1 MVLFANLLSFNL
13 NVDPLVKLLGTW
25 LSEIN
30 FYSILIRIFLALFLG
45 GIIGLERAFKKHE
58 AGFRTN
64 ILVCVGATVTTF
76 CNQFIYESFGGGDV
90 ARLGAGVISGVG
102 FLGAGTILLTSR
114 NQIRGLTTAAG
125 LWTCA
130 CLGISIGL
138 GFYTVAI
145 IGGFSIMLVLFLLP
159 RIESVINNRTPYL
172 NIHIEFE
179 DSSETKDLLKDFMV
193 FLRNKNTKIYAVE
206 KNQAFVT
213 TKLAVYSISI
223 RINYKKYKGMKKIT
237 QDELIKDIKKLEYVF
252 YCEKIN

>member
-1 MVLFANLLSFNL
+1 MFILAEIVRD
-13 NVDPLVKLLGTW
+13 VDPLVKLLGNW

-30 FYSILIRIFLALFLG
+30 FYSIFVRIILAVLLG
-45 GIIGLERAFKKHE
+45 GLIGIERAFKKHE

-64 ILVCVGATVTTF
+64 ILVCIGATMTTF
-76 CNQFIYESFGGGDV
+76 CNQFICESFGTGDM

-145 IGGFSIMLVLFLLP
+145 GGCLAIMLVLFLLP
-159 RIESVINNRTPYL
+159 RIEAVINNKTPYL
-172 NIHIEFE
+172 TMHVEFE
-179 DSSETKDLLKDFMV
+179 NITETKPDYLKDFMI
-193 FLRNKNTKIYAVE
+193 FLRNHNTKIYAVE
-206 KNQAFVT
+206 KNQAFLA
-213 TKLAVYSISI
+213 TKLAVYSISV
-223 RINYKKYKGMKKIT
+223 RINYKPSNVKIT
-237 QDELIKDIKKLEYVF
+237 QDELIQEIRNLEYIF

>member
-1 MVLFANLLSFNL
+1 MFLVITR
-13 NVDPLVKLLGTW
+13 NVDPLVELLGNW
-25 LSEIN
+25 LSNIN
-30 FYSILIRIFLALFLG
+30 IFSIIVRIFLAVILG
-45 GIIGLERAFKKHE
+45 GLIGIERAFKKHE

-64 ILVCVGATVTTF
+64 ILVCVGATMTTF
-76 CNQFIYESFGGGDV
+76 CNQFIYEYFGGGDV

-145 IGGFSIMLVLFLLP
+145 CGCLAIMLVLYILP

-172 NIHIEFE
+172 TLHVEFE
-179 DSSETKDLLKDFMV
+179 SINEDDKQSYLKDFMV
-193 FLRNKNTKIYAVE
+193 FLRNNNAKIYAVE
-206 KNQAFVT
+206 RNQAYAT
-213 TKLAVYSISI
+213 TELAVYSISI
-223 RINYKKYKGMKKIT
+223 KINVDKNKAKKT
-237 QDELIKDIKKLEYVF
+237 QDEIVAEVDKLEYIF
-252 YCEKIN
+252 HCEKIN

>member
-1 MVLFANLLSFNL
+1 MFLALMRD
-13 NVDPLVKLLGTW
+13 VDPLVQLLGHW

-30 FYSILIRIFLALFLG
+30 IYSIFIRIFLAVILG
-45 GIIGLERAFKKHE
+45 GLIGIERAFKKHE

-64 ILVCVGATVTTF
+64 ILVCVGATMTTF
-76 CNQFIYESFGGGDV
+76 CNQFIYEYFGGGDV

-145 IGGFSIMLVLFLLP
+145 CGCFAIMLVLYLLP
-159 RIESVINNRTPYL
+159 RMESIINNKTPYL
-172 NIHIEFE
+172 TLHVEFE
-179 DSSETKDLLKDFMV
+179 NISEEQKPDYLKDFMV
-193 FLRNKNTKIYAVE
+193 FLRNNNAKIYSVE
-206 KNQAFVT
+206 RNQAYVT
-213 TKLAVYSISI
+213 TELAVYSIAI
-223 RINYKKYKGMKKIT
+223 RLNVDKNMHRKSQDQLVSEIN
-237 QDELIKDIKKLEYVF
+237 KLEYIF
-252 YCEKIN
+252 HCEKIN

>member
-1 MVLFANLLSFNL
+1 MFLAISRDI
-13 NVDPLVKLLGTW
+13 DPLVQLLGHW

-30 FYSILIRIFLALFLG
+30 VFSIIVRIFLAVLLG
-45 GIIGLERAFKKHE
+45 GLIGLERAFKKHE

-64 ILVCVGATVTTF
+64 ILVCVGATMTTF
-76 CNQFIYESFGGGDV
+76 CNQFIYEYFGGGDV

-145 IGGFSIMLVLFLLP
+145 VGCLAIMMSLYLLP
-159 RIESVINNRTPYL
+159 KMESIINNKTPYL
-172 NIHIEFE
+172 TLHVEFE
-179 DSSETKDLLKDFMV
+179 NVAETKPDFLKDFMV
-193 FLRNKNTKIYAVE
+193 FLREHNAKIYAVE
-206 KNQAFVT
+206 KNQAYSA

-223 RINYKKYKGMKKIT
+223 RLNVDKNKNKIH
-237 QDELIKDIKKLEYVF
+237 QDDLVSMVNKLEYIF
-252 YCEKIN
+252 HCEKIN

>member
-1 MVLFANLLSFNL
+1 MLFAITR
-13 NVDPLVKLLGTW
+13 NVDPLADVLGLW

-30 FYSILIRIFLALFLG
+30 IYSILVRIFLAVLLG
-45 GIIGLERAFKKHE
+45 GIIGIERAFKKHE

-64 ILVCVGATVTTF
+64 ILVCVGATMTTF
-76 CNQFIYESFGGGDV
+76 CNQFIYEYFGGGDV

-145 IGGFSIMLVLFLLP
+145 CGTLAIMMALFILP

-172 NIHIEFE
+172 TLHVEFE
-179 DSSETKDLLKDFMV
+179 HFNENDKADHLKDFMI
-193 FLRNKNTKIYAVE
+193 FLRNNNSKIYAVE
-206 KNQAFVT
+206 KNQAFNT
-213 TKLAVYSISI
+213 TELAVYSISI
-223 RINYKKYKGMKKIT
+223 QINKNKALPKKT
-237 QDELIKDIKKLEYVF
+237 QDEIVDEVRKLEYIF
-252 YCEKIN
+252 HCEKIN

>member
-1 MVLFANLLSFNL
+1 MIFAITRDL
-13 NVDPLVKLLGTW
+13 DPLVRLLGDW

-30 FYSILIRIFLALFLG
+30 IYSISIRIFLAVFLG
-45 GIIGLERAFKKHE
+45 GLIGIERAFKKHE

-64 ILVCVGATVTTF
+64 ILVCVGATMTTF
-76 CNQFIYESFGGGDV
+76 CNQFIYEYFGGGDV

-145 IGGFSIMLVLFLLP
+145 AGCLAFMLVLNLLP
-159 RIESVINNRTPYL
+159 RLESIINNKTPYL
-172 NIHIEFE
+172 TLHVEFE
-179 DSSETKDLLKDFMV
+179 NGSKEEKQGYLKEFMT
-193 FLRNKNTKIYAVE
+193 FLREHNTKIYAVE
-206 KNQAFVT
+206 RNQAFVT
-213 TKLAVYSISI
+213 SKLDVYSISI
-223 RINYKKYKGMKKIT
+223 RLNYKKKKPKYK
-237 QDELIKDIKKLEYVF
+237 QDQIVAKVNELDYIF
-252 YCEKIN
+252 HCEKIN

>member
-1 MVLFANLLSFNL
+1 MFFAISRG
-13 NVDPLVKLLGTW
+13 VDPIVQLLGEW

-30 FYSILIRIFLALFLG
+30 VFSILVRIFLAVILG
-45 GIIGLERAFKKHE
+45 GLIGIERAFKKHE

-64 ILVCVGATVTTF
+64 ILVCIGATMTTF
-76 CNQFIYESFGGGDV
+76 CNQFIYEYFGGGDV

-145 IGGFSIMLVLFLLP
+145 AGCLAIMLVLYALP
-159 RIESVINNRTPYL
+159 RIESIINNRTPYL
-172 NIHIEFE
+172 TLHVEFDVE
-179 DSSETKDLLKDFMV
+179 EMKPDYLKEFMI
-193 FLRNKNTKIYAVE
+193 FLRNKNSKIYALE
-206 KNQAFVT
+206 KNQAYAT
-213 TKLAVYSISI
+213 TELVVYSISI
-223 RINYKKYKGMKKIT
+223 KLNVDKSKEKIT
-237 QDELIKDIKKLEYVF
+237 QDKIVEDVRKLDYIF
-252 YCEKIN
+252 HCEKIN